1 MKLSRSYKTASV
13 AALALLAGACNDGLT
28 ALNDN
33 PNGPTNVDAEYIFP
47 QGATASVALLRG
59 AGFDMT
65 FTSLFAQHFA
75 KIQYTEEDRYDI
87 RSESNEG
94 WWAGLYAGPLQ
105 DYAAAIR
112 DAETRQ
118 KPNLVAPPLVMK
130 SWTFGAMT
138 DVWGDIPYSEANR
151 GHEAGSTV
159 TPKYDRQQAVYNGI
173 FADLKKA
180 AEISQPSAA
189 GYGSFDPIYNGNV
202 ARWQKFANSLR
213 LRYAMRLSKVDPAK
227 AQAEITAALAA
238 PGGVFT
244 SNAENANLN
253 WPGDKINDAP
263 IFENFKSRDDHRVSA
278 RIVSELK
285 ALKDPRLAVYA
296 DPAADTREFVGV
308 PNGLSSPAAGA
319 LGLSQTSKIGT
330 FFARA
335 NASSALMHYSEV
347 LFIRAE
353 AAQRGWAAGN
363 AAQLYRDAIR
373 ASMQVYGI
381 SDAAI
386 DAYLAQ
392 PSVEYKGLESIAL
405 QKWIALYGQGIE
417 AWSEY
422 RRTGVPD
429 LKPGPHAFQTIVPRR
444 LTYPATEQSFNKPNL
459 DAAKAAQGGDAMT
472 NRVWWDK

>member
-1 MKLSRSYKTASV
+1 MKLSRSTKTTSV
-13 AALALLAGACNDGLT
+13 VALALLAGACNDGLT
-28 ALNDN
+28 DMNKN
-33 PNGPTNVDAEYIFP
+33 PNGPTDVQAEYIFP
-47 QGATASVALLRG
+47 QGATASVGLLRG

-65 FTSLFAQHFA
+65 FTSLFAQHYA

-94 WWAGLYAGPLQ
+94 WWSALYAGPLQ
-105 DYAAAIR
+105 DYTAAIK
-112 DAETRQ
+112 DAEARQ
-118 KPNLVAPPLVMK
+118 KPNLVAPALVMK

-138 DVWGDIPYSEANR
+138 DVWGDLPYSEANK
-151 GHEAGSTV
+151 GQEPGSSV
-159 TPKYDRQQAVYNGI
+159 TPTYDRQQAVYNGL

-180 AEISQPSAA
+180 AEISQPGAA
-189 GYGSFDPIYNGNV
+189 GYGSFDPIYRGDV
-202 ARWQKFANSLR
+202 AKWQKFANSLR

-227 AQAEITAALAA
+227 ARTEITAALSA

-244 SNAENANLN
+244 SNADNASLN

-278 RIVSELK
+278 RLVNELK
-285 ALKDPRLAVYA
+285 ALNDPRLAVYA
-296 DPAADTREFVGV
+296 DPAADTKEFVGV

-319 LGLSQTSKIGT
+319 LGLSKTSKIGV

-335 NASSALMHYSEV
+335 NAFSPLMHYSEV

-353 AAQRGWAAGN
+353 AAERGWVAGN

-392 PSVEYKGLESIAL
+392 PAVQYRGLESIAF

-417 AWSEY
+417 AWSEF

-429 LKPGPHAFQTIVPRR
+429 LKPGPHAFQTSVPRR
-444 LTYPATEQSFNKPNL
+444 LTYPATEQSFNKANL
-459 DAAKAAQGGDAMT
+459 DAAKAAQGGDGLT
-472 NRVWWDK
+472 VRLWWDK